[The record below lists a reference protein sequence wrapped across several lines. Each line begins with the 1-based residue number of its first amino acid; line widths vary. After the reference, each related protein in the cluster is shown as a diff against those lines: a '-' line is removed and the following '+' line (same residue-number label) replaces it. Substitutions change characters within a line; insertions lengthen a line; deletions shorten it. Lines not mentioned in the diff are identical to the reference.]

1 MIKNIVVAYRLR
13 WSVIVCVGVFLN
25 CNDSTNECNK
35 GYKPSLCEETAPA
48 TGTVEVRVTLSDMNS
63 SVPITI
69 YRGKVEQNVVV
80 FRDTLTGSSKQYLLD
95 NAEYSVRAVYKAF
108 VGGSLVTV
116 YSIEGGTL
124 SADSKE
130 YCDGTCYSQGT
141 LVLDAAY
148 P

>member
-1 MIKNIVVAYRLR
+1 MTKKIVVSQKLR
-13 WSVIVCVGVFLN
+13 WAVILCSGMLWS
-25 CNDSTNECNK
+25 CDQSTNECNK
-35 GYKPSLCEETAPA
+35 GYKPSDCIEKAPA
-48 TGTVEVRVTLSDMNS
+48 TGTVEVRVTISDMNT
-63 SVPITI
+63 SVPIAI

-80 FRDTLTGSSKQYLLD
+80 FRDTLTASSKQYLLE
-95 NAEYSVRAVYKAF
+95 NAEYSIRAVYKAF

-130 YCDGTCYSQGT
+130 YCDGTCYNQGMI
-141 LVLDAAY
+141 VLNASY